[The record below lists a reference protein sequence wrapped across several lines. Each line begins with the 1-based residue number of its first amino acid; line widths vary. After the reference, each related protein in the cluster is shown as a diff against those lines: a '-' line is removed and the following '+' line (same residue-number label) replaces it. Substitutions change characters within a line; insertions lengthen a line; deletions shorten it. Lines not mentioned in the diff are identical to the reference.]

1 MNNEEHVA
9 KLAEKAAK
17 LDVAAMT
24 TLNAL
29 MLNSDS
35 DKVRL
40 EAAEKWMEHRRALE
54 IASMRGSSPNDR
66 QAMVQINIGDEQ
78 NVRAIRERILS
89 NNVPAQLPTPGDAE

>member
-1 MNNEEHVA
+1 MNNEEHIA

-24 TLNAL
+24 TLNTL

-54 IASMRGSSPNDR
+54 IAAIRQSTPTER

-78 NVRAIRERILS
+78 NVKAIRERILS
-89 NNVPAQLPTPGDAE
+89 NNVPAQLPPAGDA

>member
-1 MNNEEHVA
+1 MNSEDHIA
-9 KLAEKAAK
+9 QLAEKAVK

-24 TLNAL
+24 TLNTL

-35 DKVRL
+35 DKIRL
-40 EAAEKWMEHRRALE
+40 EAAEKWMEHRRSLE
-54 IASMRGSSPNDR
+54 IAALKQSTPTER

-89 NNVPAQLPTPGDAE
+89 NNIPTELPAPGNAE